1 MEIKW
6 VRGLIRGGLRGRGRQ
21 SQVGLDRGAEVEA
34 VGLGHEGR
42 GEVGA
47 VQERGV
53 VGQLGLAS
61 RVLSGPGSKEEVA
74 GQVWGLGVGWQP
86 QQAPQPLAGSTR

>member
-1 MEIKW
+1 M
-6 VRGLIRGGLRGRGRQ
+6 
-21 SQVGLDRGAEVEA
+21 EA
-34 VGLGHEGR
+34 VGPGGEGR

-47 VQERGV
+47 VQERGM

-61 RVLSGPGSKEEVA
+61 HVLSGPGSKEEVA

-86 QQAPQPLAGSTR
+86 QQALRPLAGSTR